1 MRVYI
6 IIILVASNAILS
18 IMTASEEEND
28 YIKQFEKL
36 WQEVEAE
43 GKSSATQTNH
53 QLGKRLKE
61 GNRTYNLNE
70 ELRKQ
75 TETLLNRISE
85 LEADKNEELSKQID
99 ILRVQVSEL
108 IDSNEDLRKQ
118 IESQSR
124 NRRMDKN
131 DVLTKQTDT
140 LRRRISELIRNEE
153 VKIEDTSTRIFN
165 ELQSEKIE

>member
-1 MRVYI
+1 
-6 IIILVASNAILS
+6 
-18 IMTASEEEND
+18 MTASEEEND

-53 QLGKRLKE
+53 KLGKRLKE

-85 LEADKNEELSKQID
+85 LKADKNEELSKQID

-118 IESQSR
+118 IESLRRFVIQSR
-124 NRRMDKN
+124 NRRWTKMMCRRNK
-131 DVLTKQTDT
+131 LTPSVDEF
-140 LRRRISELIRNEE
+140 LN
-153 VKIEDTSTRIFN
+153 
-165 ELQSEKIE
+165 